1 VSGIALPA
9 MSMTV
14 WNADGDA
21 ESVISKL
28 AGWQGGWTI
37 FYWASVIAFAP
48 FVGLFLARISK
59 GSHDP

>member
-1 VSGIALPA
+1 

-14 WNADGDA
+14 WSADGDP

-37 FYWASVIAFAP
+37 YYWASVIAFAP
-48 FVGLFLARISK
+48 FVGVFLARISK

>member
-14 WNADGDA
+14 RSADGDA

-28 AGWQGGWTI
+28 ADWQGAWTI
-37 FYWASVIAFAP
+37 FYWASVIAFTP
-48 FVGLFLARISK
+48 FVGLFLARIPK

>member
-1 VSGIALPA
+1 

-14 WNADGDA
+14 WSAVGDA